1 MSYLGNSPELNT
13 FTVGVEKFNGSGA
26 CTVFTLTRDID
37 DPNYL
42 EVVVGGVQQTPYD
55 SYTVTNGLITF
66 VTPPILGTNNVVVI
80 YRTGTTI
87 AYNQIAASQLLAGS
101 VSETSLAS
109 GSVTNTKL
117 GTGAITGD
125 KLANQ
130 AIISGNNIGVNAVS
144 GNNIGIGAISGNQI
158 GASAVSGNQIG
169 ASAIS
174 GNQIGASAI
183 SGNQIGAGAISGNQI
198 GASAISGNNIGINSI
213 NASNSIVA
221 LSITGNL
228 IGTGAIS
235 ANNFAGGGVG
245 SDSLAQNLTLST
257 VRIAETINVVTSPVS
272 GNYQIYVAD
281 TGVYYFTANATGS
294 VTFNLIGR
302 QGTSLNDL
310 ISTGQTA
317 SVAIMLKQ
325 GSTRYRAN
333 VQVDGVLQTCYWLG
347 NTQPSQAS
355 SLGQTLDVYNF
366 TVIKTENNG
375 YTVLASNSAYAQAN
389 GQGMGPGAT
398 Q

>member
-26 CTVFTLTRDID
+26 CTQFTLTRDID
-37 DPNYL
+37 DPNYI
-42 EVVVGGVQQTPYD
+42 EVVVGGVQLTPRD
-55 SYTVTNGLITF
+55 AYTVTDGIISFTS
-66 VTPPILGTNNVVVI
+66 PPVVGVNNIVVI

-87 AYNQIAASQLLAGS
+87 AYNQISASQILAN
-101 VSETSLAS
+101 
-109 GSVTNTKL
+109 SVTS
-117 GTGAITGD
+117 TGLAPNSVVNSKIASNAITGD
-125 KLANQ
+125 KLADH
-130 AIISGNNIGVNAVS
+130 AVIS
-144 GNNIGIGAISGNQI
+144 GNNIGIGAVSGNQIGAYAISGNQI
-158 GASAVSGNQIG
+158 GASAISGNQIGAYAISGNQIGAYAISGNQIG

-183 SGNQIGAGAISGNQI
+183 SGNNISV
-198 GASAISGNNIGINSI
+198 NSI

-281 TGVYYFTANATGS
+281 TGVYYFTANAAGS

-302 QGTSLNDL
+302 QGTSLNQL
-310 ISTGQTA
+310 ISTGQSA

-333 VQVDGVLQTCYWLG
+333 VQIDGVLQTAYWLG

-355 SLGQTLDVYNF
+355 SLGQSLDVYNF
-366 TVIKTENNG
+366 TVIKTQDNG
-375 YTVLASNSAYAQAN
+375 FTVLASNSAFAQAN

>member
-26 CTVFTLTRDID
+26 CTQFTLTRDID
-37 DPNYL
+37 DPNYI
-42 EVVVGGVQQTPYD
+42 EVVVGGVQQTPID
-55 SYTVTNGLITF
+55 SYTVTNGVITF
-66 VTPPILGTNNVVVI
+66 ITPPSVGVNNVVAI

-87 AYNQIAASQLLAGS
+87 AYNQISASQLLAGS
-101 VSETSLAS
+101 VTETALAS

-117 GTGAITGD
+117 GTGSITGD

-130 AIISGNNIGVNAVS
+130 AIISGNNIGVSAVS
-144 GNNIGIGAISGNQI
+144 GNNIGVG
-158 GASAVSGNQIG
+158 
-169 ASAIS
+169 AIS

-183 SGNQIGAGAISGNQI
+183 SGNQIGISAISGNQI

-235 ANNFAGGGVG
+235 GNNFAGGGVG

-281 TGVYYFTANATGS
+281 TGVYYFAANAAGS

-302 QGTSLNDL
+302 QGTSLNQL
-310 ISTGQTA
+310 ISIGQTA

-333 VQVDGVLQTCYWLG
+333 VQIDGVLQTAYWLS

-355 SLGQTLDVYNF
+355 SLGQSLDVYNF
-366 TVIKTENNG
+366 TVIKTLDNG

>member
-26 CTVFTLTRDID
+26 CTQFTLTRDID
-37 DPNYL
+37 DPNYI
-42 EVVVGGVQQTPYD
+42 EVVVGGVQQTPID
-55 SYTVTNGLITF
+55 SYTVTNGVITF
-66 VTPPILGTNNVVVI
+66 NTPPSVGVNNVVAI

-87 AYNQIAASQLLAGS
+87 AYNQISASQLLAGS
-101 VSETSLAS
+101 VTETALATN
-109 GSVTNTKL
+109 SVVNSKIASN
-117 GTGAITGD
+117 AITGD
-125 KLANQ
+125 KLANH
-130 AIISGNNIGVNAVS
+130 AIIS

-158 GASAVSGNQIG
+158 GASAISGNQIG
-169 ASAIS
+169 ISAIS
-174 GNQIGASAI
+174 GNQIGAS
-183 SGNQIGAGAISGNQI
+183 AISGNQI

-235 ANNFAGGGVG
+235 GNNFAGGGVG

-281 TGVYYFTANATGS
+281 TGVYYFAANAAGS

-302 QGTSLNDL
+302 QGTSLNQL
-310 ISTGQTA
+310 ISIGQTA

-333 VQVDGVLQTCYWLG
+333 VQIDGVLQTAYWLS

-355 SLGQTLDVYNF
+355 SLGQSLDVYNF
-366 TVIKTENNG
+366 TVIKTQDNG